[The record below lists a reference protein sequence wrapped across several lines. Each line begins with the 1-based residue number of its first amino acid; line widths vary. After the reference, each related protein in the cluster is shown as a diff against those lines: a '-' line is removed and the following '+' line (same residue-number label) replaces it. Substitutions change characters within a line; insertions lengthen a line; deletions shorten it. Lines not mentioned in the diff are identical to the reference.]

1 MVIIEGAESPLDL
14 PERLSLP
21 RNRGPSNFPSFLL
34 LGKKLIVIAIKKKK
48 KSCEECIWNFE
59 SDFYNLIFVVVFQ
72 GCEFSEYFEID
83 LFSSFHRYLKDLWD
97 V

>member
-34 LGKKLIVIAIKKKK
+34 LGKKLIVITIKKKK
-48 KSCEECIWNFE
+48 KSHVKNVFE
-59 SDFYNLIFVVVFQ
+59 TLKVIFVT
-72 GCEFSEYFEID
+72 
-83 LFSSFHRYLKDLWD
+83 
-97 V
+97 